1 LTLRTGTKKSRD
13 SEGVYRRVRFGYTL
27 PKEKMMAMT
36 PERRVKAKVRKVLDA
51 LGAYYVMPVTGGYGN
66 SGAPDF
72 LVCLR
77 GRFVGIECKAG
88 KNTTTPLQEKNL
100 RQIEKS
106 GGVSLVV
113 NDENVGVFE
122 TELSSVITKSGEM
135 KW

>member
-1 LTLRTGTKKSRD
+1 
-13 SEGVYRRVRFGYTL
+13 
-27 PKEKMMAMT
+27 MAMT
-36 PERRVKAKVRKVLDA
+36 PERRVKTQVRKVLDK

-77 GRFVGIECKAG
+77 GRFIGIECKAG

-100 RQIEKS
+100 RQVERS
-106 GGVSLVV
+106 GGIALVV

-122 TELSSVITKSGEM
+122 EILGCVLGT
-135 KW
+135 